1 MLLAFLFGTFVPIH
15 DDIMEFHRNLSSI
28 NAIVPMTLIQI
39 SEVDKGL
46 QSITIIDFFII
57 SDISNVCT

>member
-1 MLLAFLFGTFVPIH
+1 MLLAFSFGKFVPIH

-28 NAIVPMTLIQI
+28 NSIVPMALIQI

-46 QSITIIDFFII
+46 QSITIIEFFL
-57 SDISNVCT
+57 